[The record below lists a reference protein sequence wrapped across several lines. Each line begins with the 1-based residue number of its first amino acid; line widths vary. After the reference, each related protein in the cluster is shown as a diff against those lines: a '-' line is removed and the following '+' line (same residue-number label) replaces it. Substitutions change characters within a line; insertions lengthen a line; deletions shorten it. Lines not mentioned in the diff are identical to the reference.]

1 MTKPQRPH
9 HATPLAA
16 ALAVALGL
24 ALVVADG
31 PLSGALGAS
40 DGRIFESERHRFR
53 LTVVASGL
61 EHPWSLAFLPDGAM
75 LVTERPGRLRVIRD
89 GALDPTPVSGVPEV
103 AATGQGGLLDVALH
117 PRFRDNRLVYL
128 SYAGKGRGG
137 AGTEVA
143 RGRLSEG
150 RLEDLEILFAVRPK
164 SRGGRHFGS
173 RLVFGAQ
180 GHLYVTAGERG
191 DPDRAQD
198 PGDAAGSV
206 IRLTEDGAVPPDNP
220 FVGRAGAR
228 PEIFS
233 IGHRNPQGLARHP
246 ETGRIWE
253 VEHGPRGGDE
263 VNVIEAGVNYGWP
276 VITYGMSYA
285 GFPIGEGSEKPG
297 MAQPVT
303 YWVPSISPSGMAFY
317 TGAAFPA
324 WRGNLFVGA
333 LSGELLVRLELDGE
347 RVVREERLLEELG
360 ERIRDVRQGPD
371 GFLYLLTDAPDGALL
386 RLEPLP

>member
-1 MTKPQRPH
+1 MAKFRRPH

-16 ALAVALGL
+16 V
-24 ALVVADG
+24 LVVALAIAVVVAAG

-61 EHPWSLAFLPDGAM
+61 EHPWSLAFLPDGTM
-75 LVTERPGRLRVIRD
+75 LVTERPGRLRVIRN
-89 GALDPTPVSGVPEV
+89 GTLDPTPISGVPEV
-103 AATGQGGLLDVALH
+103 AAVGQGGLLDVVLH

-206 IRLTEDGAVPPDNP
+206 IRLTENGGIPPDNP

-263 VNVIEAGVNYGWP
+263 VNIIEAGVNYGWP

-347 RVVREERLLEELG
+347 RVVHEERLLEEFG

>member
-1 MTKPQRPH
+1 MAKSQRPH
-9 HATPLAA
+9 RATPLAA
-16 ALAVALGL
+16 ALAVAV
-24 ALVVADG
+24 VVAAG

-61 EHPWSLAFLPDGAM
+61 EHPWGLAFLPDGAM

-89 GALDPTPVSGVPEV
+89 GVLDPTPVSGVPEV
-103 AATGQGGLLDVALH
+103 AAVGQGGLLDVALH

-173 RLVFGAQ
+173 RLVFDAQ
-180 GHLYVTAGERG
+180 GRLYITAGERG

-206 IRLTEDGAVPPDNP
+206 IRLTEDGGIPPDNP

-333 LSGELLVRLELDGE
+333 LSGRLLVRLELDGE
-347 RVVREERLLEELG
+347 RVVHEERLLEELG

-371 GFLYLLTDAPDGALL
+371 GLLYLLTDAPDGALL

>member
-1 MTKPQRPH
+1 MAKPQRPH
-9 HATPLAA
+9 HANLLAA
-16 ALAVALGL
+16 ALAVA
-24 ALVVADG
+24 VFVAAG

-137 AGTEVA
+137 TGTEVA

-173 RLVFGAQ
+173 RLAFGAQ
-180 GHLYVTAGERG
+180 GHLYVTTGERG

-276 VITYGMSYA
+276 VITYGTSYA

-297 MAQPVT
+297 MAQPAA

-360 ERIRDVRQGPD
+360 QRIRDVRQGPD

>member
-1 MTKPQRPH
+1 MAKPQRPH
-9 HATPLAA
+9 PATLLAA
-16 ALAVALGL
+16 TLVVALAVAV
-24 ALVVADG
+24 VVAAG

-103 AATGQGGLLDVALH
+103 AAAGQGGLLDVALH

-206 IRLTEDGAVPPDNP
+206 IRLTEDGGIPPDNP
-220 FVGRAGAR
+220 FVGRAGAG

-317 TGAAFPA
+317 TGSAFPA

-347 RVVREERLLEELG
+347 RVVREERLIEELG

-371 GFLYLLTDAPDGALL
+371 GLLYLLTDAPDGALL